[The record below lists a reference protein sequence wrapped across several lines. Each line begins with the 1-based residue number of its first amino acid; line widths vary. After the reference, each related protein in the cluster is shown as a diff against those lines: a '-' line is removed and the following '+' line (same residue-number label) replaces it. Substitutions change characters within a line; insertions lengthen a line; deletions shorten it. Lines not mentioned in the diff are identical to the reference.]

1 MPSSNNMAF
10 RGRELD
16 PDFLSFETKISCR
29 SKDYPMAIEASKRL

>member
-16 PDFLSFETKISCR
+16 PEFIIKFEKKLAADLKIING
-29 SKDYPMAIEASKRL
+29 D